1 MVEYFAGGDDNAL
14 FLYPD
19 GFVSADVASLA
30 GRLSAAASRG
40 EQGRLELSPSL
51 LARRDQFA
59 ILERE
64 RPRAMKEF
72 LTNIQVRFG
81 GRDVYLF
88 GFWPLLSDWAEEG
101 LAQGV
106 RGLFGPNRVL
116 VTGGGTKGR
125 QFADGRSEEHTSDLQ
140 SLMRSSYAVFRLKK
154 KT

>member
-88 GFWPLLSDWAEEG
+88 GFLPLLSAWAEE
-101 LAQGV
+101 
-106 RGLFGPNRVL
+106 
-116 VTGGGTKGR
+116 
-125 QFADGRSEEHTSDLQ
+125 RSEERRVGTECVRKVRRRWSQEL
-140 SLMRSSYAVFRLKK
+140 SKK
-154 KT
+154 KQQNIKMYKS

>member
-1 MVEYFAGGDDNAL
+1 MRISDWSSDVCSSDLNKHLPLIAPTYRYGFSTTARALDGMVEYFAGGDDNAL

-72 LTNIQVRFG
+72 FAHIQEI
-81 GRDVYLF
+81 GRAPCRESVCQY
-88 GFWPLLSDWAEEG
+88 
-101 LAQGV
+101 V
-106 RGLFGPNRVL
+106 
-116 VTGGGTKGR
+116 
-125 QFADGRSEEHTSDLQ
+125 
-140 SLMRSSYAVFRLKK
+140 
-154 KT
+154 

>member
-1 MVEYFAGGDDNAL
+1 MRISDWSSDVCSSDLAL

-72 LTNIQVRFG
+72 FANIQVRFG

-88 GFWPLLSDWAEEG
+88 GFWPLLSDWAVEG

-106 RGLFGPNRVL
+106 RGRLGPTSVL
-116 VTGGGTKGR
+116 VTGGGTRGG
-125 QFADGRSEEHTSDLQ
+125 QWTEGGGGGTE
-140 SLMRSSYAVFRLKK
+140 
-154 KT
+154 

>member
-81 GRDVYLF
+81 GR
-88 GFWPLLSDWAEEG
+88 
-101 LAQGV
+101 
-106 RGLFGPNRVL
+106 
-116 VTGGGTKGR
+116 
-125 QFADGRSEEHTSDLQ
+125 RSEAHTSELQ
-140 SLMRSSYAVFRLKK
+140 SLMRISYAVF
-154 KT
+154 